1 MLTCFLSC
9 FKMNKYFKTHN
20 IISKSKTINKYNFIK
35 NYLSS
40 SIIFKIINCF

>member
-1 MLTCFLSC
+1 MLTCFISC

-35 NYLSS
+35 KLFELFNN
-40 SIIFKIINCF
+40 F